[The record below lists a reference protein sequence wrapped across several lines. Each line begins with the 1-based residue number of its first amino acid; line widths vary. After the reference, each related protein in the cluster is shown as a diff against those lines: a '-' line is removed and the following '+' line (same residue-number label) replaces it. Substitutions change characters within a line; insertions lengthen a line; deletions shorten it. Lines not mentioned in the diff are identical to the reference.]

1 MSKHERTALDRARDE
16 LFSHINRCG
25 VLEASDEQQKEWMDD
40 TLKFLEERYP
50 DLSGNELKQL
60 EQVGLRYCKPVI
72 RHGKQHTASTEW
84 AGSGSGTAA

>member
-1 MSKHERTALDRARDE
+1 LSKHERTALDRARDE

-50 DLSGNELKQL
+50 DLSGKELQEL

-72 RHGKQHTASTEW
+72 RHGKQHSASSEW
-84 AGSGSGTAA
+84 AESGSGTTV

>member
-25 VLEASDEQQKEWMDD
+25 VLEASDDQQKEWMDD

-50 DLSGNELKQL
+50 DLSRNDLQEL

-72 RHGKQHTASTEW
+72 RHGKQHSATSEW
-84 AGSGSGTAA
+84 AESSSGTAI

>member
-1 MSKHERTALDRARDE
+1 LSKHERTPLDRARDE

-25 VLEASDEQQKEWMDD
+25 VLEATDEQQKEWMDD

-50 DLSGNELKQL
+50 DLSAPELKEL

-72 RHGKQHTASTEW
+72 RHGKQHTASSEW
-84 AGSGSGTAA
+84 AGSGTGSPA

>member
-1 MSKHERTALDRARDE
+1 LSKHERTALDRARDE

-25 VLEASDEQQKEWMDD
+25 VLEATDDQQKEWMDD

-50 DLSGNELKQL
+50 DLSAKDLKEL

-72 RHGKQHTASTEW
+72 RHGKQHTASSEW
-84 AGSGSGTAA
+84 AESGSGSAA

>member
-1 MSKHERTALDRARDE
+1 LAKHERTALDRARDE

-25 VLEASDEQQKEWMDD
+25 VLEATDDQQQEWMDD

-50 DLSGNELKQL
+50 DLSGKDLQEL

-72 RHGKQHTASTEW
+72 RHGKQHTASSEW
-84 AGSGSGTAA
+84 VETGSGSAA

>member
-1 MSKHERTALDRARDE
+1 LGKHERTALDRARDE

-25 VLEASDEQQKEWMDD
+25 VLEATDDQQKEWMDD

-60 EQVGLRYCKPVI
+60 EELGLRYCRPVI
-72 RHGKQHTASTEW
+72 RHGKAHTADSEW
-84 AGSGSGTAA
+84 EGETATA

>member
-25 VLEASDEQQKEWMDD
+25 VLEATDDQQKEWMDD

-50 DLSGNELKQL
+50 DLSNKDLEAL
-60 EQVGLRYCKPVI
+60 EQLGLRYCKPVI
-72 RHGKQHTASTEW
+72 RHGKQHTASSEW
-84 AGSGSGTAA
+84 AGSGSTSAA